1 MANDTSLTPMM
12 EQYFRIKELHRD
24 ALLFFRLGDFYE
36 MFYEDAKV
44 AAPILD
50 IVLTSRQ
57 KIPMCGVPY
66 HAVNSYLPKLLRQG
80 FKVAICE
87 QVEDPKAAKGV
98 VRREVIK
105 VLTPG
110 TAVEIELD
118 EAKESAYIASLALE
132 DGGWG
137 MALVDLA
144 AGEVRTLEGDWTE
157 AKLLADE
164 LFKAGPKEI
173 LYPEGAEDALRRVLP
188 SDGSSVAALS
198 PAEGW
203 LFDPPQAARVVL
215 EHFGARS
222 LAGFGLEDKARA
234 VAAAGALI
242 AYVKK
247 VRQDSLALVHRLSY
261 LNAASH
267 LVLDATTVRNLEL
280 VRNLRD
286 GKLKGTLLDV
296 IDFTVTAPGGRL
308 LRSWLLRPL
317 RDAAG
322 IAARQDA
329 VAESLGAT
337 IARREIR
344 ETLKSVHDL
353 ERLVGKIALAAAH
366 PRDLVA
372 LKASLAPLPAIER
385 EVRAFSSRLFVDM
398 AGRWDNAADV
408 AGLIDQAI
416 LDEPAFLLTEGGIVK
431 DGWNAE
437 LDDLR
442 SVSRSGKGFIAQLE
456 SRERERTGIGSL
468 KVRYNKVFG
477 YYIEVTK
484 PHLDRVPADYM
495 RKQTLVNSERFL
507 TPELK
512 DYEEKVL
519 HAEERIGLL
528 ENRLFFE
535 VREAVARETLRL
547 QRIAADIAA
556 LDVLLALAEC
566 AARRGYVRPAVDEGD
581 AIRIEAGRHAVI
593 ETSQAEPF
601 IPNDLELDAAA
612 NQILIITGPNMG
624 GKSTFLRQ
632 AALIVLLAQMG
643 AFVPAKSATI
653 GLVDRIFTRIG
664 AMDFLSVGQST
675 FMVEML
681 ETASILHNATARSLI
696 LLDEVGRGT
705 STFDG
710 LSIAWAVAERLH
722 EREDV
727 RPKTLFATHYHEL
740 TELALTLPRI
750 KNFHVSVR
758 EWKDEVVFLRK
769 IVAGPSDRSYGIHVA
784 KLAGIPRDVIDR
796 AREILFNLEKQ
807 ELDEAGLPRL
817 ARHARPSGD
826 RNQMMLFAEDREF
839 ALLRELRDEIE
850 GLDLASLTPLEALNI
865 LAGLKG
871 RSGSGPAGQ

>member
-1 MANDTSLTPMM
+1 M
-12 EQYFRIKELHRD
+12 
-24 ALLFFRLGDFYE
+24 G
-36 MFYEDAKV
+36 
-44 AAPILD
+44 
-50 IVLTSRQ
+50 
-57 KIPMCGVPY
+57 
-66 HAVNSYLPKLLRQG
+66 
-80 FKVAICE
+80 
-87 QVEDPKAAKGV
+87 
-98 VRREVIK
+98 
-105 VLTPG
+105 
-110 TAVEIELD
+110 
-118 EAKESAYIASLALE
+118 
-132 DGGWG
+132 
-137 MALVDLA
+137 
-144 AGEVRTLEGDWTE
+144 
-157 AKLLADE
+157 
-164 LFKAGPKEI
+164 
-173 LYPEGAEDALRRVLP
+173 
-188 SDGSSVAALS
+188 
-198 PAEGW
+198 
-203 LFDPPQAARVVL
+203 
-215 EHFGARS
+215 HFGARS
-222 LAGFGLEDKARA
+222 LAGFGLEDKPRA

-247 VRQDSLALVHRLSY
+247 VRRDSLALVHRLSY
-261 LNAASH
+261 LNTGNH

-280 VRNLRD
+280 MRNLRD

-296 IDFTVTAPGGRL
+296 VDFTMTAPGGRL
-308 LRSWLLRPL
+308 LRAWLLRPL
-317 RDAAG
+317 CDAAA
-322 IAARQDA
+322 IRDRQDA
-329 VAESLGAT
+329 VAETLAAT

-344 ETLKSVHDL
+344 EALKSVQDL

-372 LKASLAPLPAIER
+372 LKRSLAPLPALER
-385 EVRAFSSRLFVDM
+385 EVRAFATPLLVAM
-398 AGRWDNAADV
+398 TARWDNAADV
-408 AGLIDQAI
+408 AELVDKAL
-416 LDEPAFLLTEGGIVK
+416 LDEPAFLLTEGGLIK

-442 SVSRSGKGFIAQLE
+442 AVSRSGKGFIAALE
-456 SRERERTGIGSL
+456 GRERERTGIGSL

-484 PHLDRVPADYM
+484 PNLPQVPADYM

-512 DYEEKVL
+512 EYEEKVL
-519 HAEERIGLL
+519 HAEERIGAL
-528 ENRLFFE
+528 EHRLFLE
-535 VREAVARETLRL
+535 VREAVARETQRL
-547 QRIAADIAA
+547 QRIAADVAL
-556 LDVLLALAEC
+556 LDVLLGLAEC
-566 AARRGYVRPAVDEGD
+566 AARRGYVRPEVDEGD
-581 AIRIEAGRHAVI
+581 AIRIEAGRHPVI
-593 ETSQAEPF
+593 ETTQAEPF
-601 IPNDLELDAAA
+601 IPNDLEIDAAA

-632 AALIVLLAQMG
+632 AALIVLLGQMG
-643 AFVPAKSATI
+643 AFVPAKSARI

-681 ETASILHNATARSLI
+681 ETAAILHNATARSLI

-722 EREDV
+722 EREDI

-769 IVAGPSDRSYGIHVA
+769 IVPGPSDRSYGIHVA

-807 ELDEAGLPRL
+807 ELDEAGQPRL
-817 ARHARPSGD
+817 ARRARPSGD
-826 RNQMMLFAEDREF
+826 RDQMLLFAEDREN

-850 GLDLASLTPLEALNI
+850 GLDLATLTPLEALNV
-865 LAGLKG
+865 LSGLKDRLDPG
-871 RSGSGPAGQ
+871 RTDQ

>member
-12 EQYFRIKELHRD
+12 EQYFRIKELHPD

-36 MFYEDAKV
+36 MFYEDAKT
-44 AAPILD
+44 AAPVLD
-50 IVLTSRQ
+50 IALTSRQ
-57 KIPMCGVPY
+57 KVPMCGVPY

-80 FKVAICE
+80 FKVAVCE

-110 TAVEIELD
+110 TAVEIESED
-118 EAKESAYIASLALE
+118 AKESTFLVSLALAE
-132 DGGWG
+132 DGWG

-144 AGEVRTLEGDWTE
+144 TGEVRTLEGPWAE

-164 LFKAGPKEI
+164 IFKAGPKEI
-173 LYPEGAEDALRRVLP
+173 LYPEGAEDALRRVIPL
-188 SDGSSVAALS
+188 DGSNGAALS

-215 EHFGARS
+215 EHFGAKS
-222 LAGFGLEDKARA
+222 LAGFGLEDRPRA

-247 VRQDSLALVHRLSY
+247 VRKDSLALVHRISY
-261 LNAASH
+261 LNAGGQ
-267 LVLDATTVRNLEL
+267 LVLDAATVRNLEL

-296 IDFTVTAPGGRL
+296 IDFTATAPGGRL
-308 LRSWLLRPL
+308 LRAWLLRPL
-317 RDAAG
+317 RDVGA
-322 IAARQDA
+322 IAERQDA
-329 VAESLGAT
+329 VTEGLGAT

-372 LKASLAPLPAIER
+372 LKRSVAPLPAIER
-385 EVRAFSSRLFVDM
+385 EIRALLSPLFKDM
-398 AGRWDNAADV
+398 TARWDNAADV
-408 AGLIDQAI
+408 AGLVDKAI
-416 LDEPAFLLTEGGIVK
+416 LDEPAFLLTEGGIVR

-442 SVSRSGKGFIAQLE
+442 AVSRSGKGFIAALE

-468 KVRYNKVFG
+468 RVRYNKVFG

-484 PHLDRVPADYM
+484 PHLARVPADYI
-495 RKQTLVNSERFL
+495 RKQTLVNAERFL

-519 HAEERIGLL
+519 HAEERIGVL
-528 ENRLFFE
+528 EQRLFLE
-535 VREAVARETLRL
+535 VREAVARETPRL
-547 QRIAADIAA
+547 QRIAADVAA

-566 AARRGYVRPAVDEGD
+566 AARRGYVRPVVDDGD
-581 AIRIEAGRHAVI
+581 VLHIEAGRHAVI
-593 ETSQAEPF
+593 ETTQAEPF

-632 AALIVLLAQMG
+632 AALIVLLGQMG
-643 AFVPAKSATI
+643 AFVPAKSARI
-653 GLVDRIFTRIG
+653 GLVDRVFTRIG

-681 ETASILHNATARSLI
+681 ETAAILHNATARSLI

-750 KNFHVSVR
+750 KNYHVSVR

-769 IVAGPSDRSYGIHVA
+769 IVPGPSDRSYGIHVA

-807 ELDEAGLPRL
+807 ELDEAGQPRL
-817 ARHARPSGD
+817 ARRGRPSRD
-826 RNQMMLFAEDREF
+826 RSQMMLFAEDREY
-839 ALLRELRDEIE
+839 ALLRELREEIE
-850 GLDLASLTPLEALNI
+850 GLDLTSLTPLDALNI

-871 RSGSGPAGQ
+871 RTGPAGSG

>member
-12 EQYFRIKELHRD
+12 EQYFRIKELHPD

-36 MFYEDAKV
+36 MFYEDAKI
-44 AAPILD
+44 AAPVLD
-50 IVLTSRQ
+50 IALTSRQ
-57 KIPMCGVPY
+57 KVPMCGVPY

-87 QVEDPKAAKGV
+87 QVEDPKSAKGV

-118 EAKESAYIASLALE
+118 EAKESAFLVSLALG
-132 DGGWG
+132 DDGWG
-137 MALVDLA
+137 MAVVDLA
-144 AGEVRTLEGDWTE
+144 AGEVRTLEGAWAE
-157 AKLLADE
+157 ARLLADE
-164 LFKAGPKEI
+164 IFKAAPKEI
-173 LYPEGAEDALRRVLP
+173 LYPEGAEDALSRVLP
-188 SDGSSVAALS
+188 PEGSNGAALS

-203 LFDPPQAARVVL
+203 LFDPPQAARVVM
-215 EHFGARS
+215 EHFGAKS
-222 LAGFGLEDKARA
+222 LAGFGLEDKPRA

-247 VRQDSLALVHRLSY
+247 VRQDSLALVHRISY

-308 LRSWLLRPL
+308 LRAWLFRPL
-317 RDAAG
+317 RDAG
-322 IAARQDA
+322 EIAARQDA
-329 VAESLGAT
+329 VAEGLGAT
-337 IARREIR
+337 IARRELR
-344 ETLKSVHDL
+344 ETLKGVHDL
-353 ERLVGKIALAAAH
+353 ERLAGKIALAAAH

-372 LKASLAPLPAIER
+372 LKKSLAPLPFIER
-385 EVRAFSSRLFVDM
+385 ELGAFSSRLFQDM
-398 AGRWDNAADV
+398 AGRWDNAGDV

-416 LDEPAFLLTEGGIVK
+416 LDEPAFLLSEGGIVK

-442 SVSRSGKGFIAQLE
+442 AVSRLGKGFIAELE

-484 PHLDRVPADYM
+484 PHLPQVPADYM
-495 RKQTLVNSERFL
+495 RKQTLVNAERFL

-512 DYEEKVL
+512 EYEEKIL
-519 HAEERIGLL
+519 HAEERIGAL
-528 ENRLFFE
+528 EHRLFLE
-535 VREAVARETLRL
+535 VRDAVARETPRL
-547 QRIAADIAA
+547 QRVAADVAA

-566 AARRGYVRPAVDEGD
+566 AARRGYVRPAIDDGD

-601 IPNDLELDAAA
+601 IPNDLELDAAE

-632 AALIVLLAQMG
+632 AALIVLLGQMG

-750 KNFHVSVR
+750 KNYHVAVR

-769 IVAGPSDRSYGIHVA
+769 IVPGPSDRSYGLHVA

-817 ARHARPSGD
+817 AHHGRPPGD
-826 RNQMMLFAEDREF
+826 RNQLMLFAEDREF

-871 RSGSGPAGQ
+871 RTGPG